1 MQHLLFQAY
10 VHNGYVYHTKYDST
24 DNIAIGA
31 ILRCGENVLEVARS
45 LAALNPA
52 DLTNDRSER
61 TPVYFEL
68 LGSLAISYPIWV
80 GSVINVAVSML
91 CVAVVFREL
100 AHISKKTDLTILSLS
115 LEMGLS
121 LWGGFCVSQPL
132 LCGQSPQPKS

>member
-1 MQHLLFQAY
+1 M
-10 VHNGYVYHTKYDST
+10 
-24 DNIAIGA
+24 
-31 ILRCGENVLEVARS
+31 LEVARS

-52 DLTNDRSER
+52 DLTDDRSER

-80 GSVINVAVSML
+80 GGMINVAVSML

-115 LEMGLS
+115 FEMGAILVGRLLS
-121 LWGGFCVSQPL
+121 LATAVMWAIGTAKL
-132 LCGQSPQPKS
+132 LKSVNGTMAWFDSLFFLLFSSHHQNYLKYWMSESA